1 MKRRSFIQSLLGIT
15 GITVVP
21 GSVARAKSVSRKCLL
36 QTCELAGYQYYDGER
51 VFPQLRQ
58 GDVLTL
64 KRAPLN
70 QYDKRAVE
78 VYWGDS
84 MLGHI
89 PRVGNMAISQMMDR
103 GEQISAKITALSQSD
118 SSWQRIQIAIY
129 LNQD

>member
-1 MKRRSFIQSLLGIT
+1 
-15 GITVVP
+15 
-21 GSVARAKSVSRKCLL
+21 
-36 QTCELAGYQYYDGER
+36 
-51 VFPQLRQ
+51 
-58 GDVLTL
+58 
-64 KRAPLN
+64 
-70 QYDKRAVE
+70 
-78 VYWGDS
+78 